1 MKNGGDHKD
10 EYVTAQ
16 QALQIAE
23 RAADRAV
30 VKTLTF
36 LGFDASYPLDLQQDA
51 AWLRQARLGE
61 QATRGVLKKAA
72 IGAVVTGV
80 CFLLWAGMRFWIGSG
95 E

>member
-1 MKNGGDHKD
+1 MDNGKLPS
-10 EYVTAQ
+10 EYVTAD

-36 LGFDASYPLDLQQDA
+36 LGFDAAHPIDLQQDA

-72 IGAVVTGV
+72 IGAVITGI
-80 CFLLWAGMRFWIGSG
+80 CFLLWAGARYWIGNG